1 MAITNA
7 SVATTTAVAYES
19 SGNNAI
25 TTIIVCNKIAYNPS
39 NPTAGLTNLYLY
51 AIPSGLFVN
60 PGDTPPANTIIV
72 NGLPI
77 PAGETVSFDQE
88 KMVLSDGDMIVAKSD
103 SPANLVMTVST
114 LPV

>member
-7 SVATTTAVAYES
+7 SIGTTSASAYTS
-19 SGNNAI
+19 SGDNAI
-25 TTIIVCNKIAYNPS
+25 TTIIVCNTATFDS
-39 NPTAGLTNLYLY
+39 GNPTDGSTNLFLY
-51 AIPSGLFVN
+51 AVPNGGN
-60 PGDTPPANTIIV
+60 PAAPATSTLIV

-88 KMVLSDGDMIVAKSD
+88 KMVLANGDMIVAKSS
-103 SPANLVMTVST
+103 SPANLVITIST

>member
-7 SVATTTAVAYES
+7 SIGTSTAAVYTS

-25 TTIIVCNKIAYNPS
+25 TSIIVCNTATFDPNNPA
-39 NPTAGLTNLYLY
+39 TGQTNLYLY
-51 AIPSGLFVN
+51 AIPSGGN
-60 PGDTPPANTIIV
+60 ASSPATNTKIV

-77 PAGETVSFDQE
+77 PAGETVSLDQE
-88 KMVLSDGDMIVAKSD
+88 KLVLSSGDMLVASSD
-103 SPANLVMTVST
+103 SPANLVVTVST